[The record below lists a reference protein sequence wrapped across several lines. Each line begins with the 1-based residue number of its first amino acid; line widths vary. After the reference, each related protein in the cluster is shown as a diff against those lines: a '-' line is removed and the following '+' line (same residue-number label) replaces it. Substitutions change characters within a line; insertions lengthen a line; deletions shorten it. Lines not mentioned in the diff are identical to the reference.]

1 VPGVSVAAAI
11 IECMF
16 DTLPLDPAAFSD
28 ADDAAVV
35 AAIEDWARIEAA
47 AGARRLA
54 RDTPTR
60 AATSVTVAPANTNR
74 TASNRCSTTDN
85 ATSTNP
91 DLPSPTPPRGHH
103 TQVAEDRP
111 VSSINWHRT
120 SGYT

>member
-1 VPGVSVAAAI
+1 MRRRPQPALCPASNAYQNRLEDKPLIGVLRGAEVDQRGYPRRLKVVPGVSVAAAI

-60 AATSVTVAPANTNR
+60 AATS
-74 TASNRCSTTDN
+74 
-85 ATSTNP
+85 
-91 DLPSPTPPRGHH
+91 
-103 TQVAEDRP
+103 
-111 VSSINWHRT
+111 
-120 SGYT
+120 